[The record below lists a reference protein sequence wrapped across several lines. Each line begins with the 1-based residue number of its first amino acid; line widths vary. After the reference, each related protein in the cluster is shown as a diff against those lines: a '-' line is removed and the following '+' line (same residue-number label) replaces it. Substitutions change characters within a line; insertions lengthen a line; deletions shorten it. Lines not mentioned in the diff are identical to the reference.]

1 MQSFHLL
8 REDDSHVPFSAEV
21 RADGV
26 LVSESGEPFYNQNLV
41 DGRLREKIETLSPE
55 EQLQS
60 EALRACM
67 IREDDPGE
75 GYRLLNEQE
84 WRAQSD
90 LPRSEKGRTETVAEK
105 VQSGEKAVEVTCVMQ
120 PHDRDLS
127 DTLLNRPAPQGGMYR
142 IRTWLPESLF
152 KKVAEHSAYWD
163 SDTLGQFDMFQ
174 ATPGRYYGA
183 EAIETLLGEG
193 LRVNVQ
199 GTEIQ
204 SVDEIGEAVRQRL
217 EEQEHRA
224 EIKSDILATAENRA
238 DEAQEEE
245 RRAIQ
250 SVLEEKT
257 GGLRRIGEVW
267 PGSIIEDR
275 ATITSSHDYQEE
287 AHQVDMESAI
297 DRVVEGDVSAEEVG
311 RSIDLSKR
319 PAERIEEGVSAVTGE
334 RAIVHSFGNAKVAYV
349 DSETRT
355 AAYEKELRGAR
366 EDERIGNVVLRALAR
381 SRKETGMGY
390 RGDYR
395 SWIVEEKAG
404 LIEETLPDIL
414 PMKEA
419 HPVGYIGKEAWMEIA
434 NEKGFRVE
442 WLRPIPRAQQRR
454 IAREEET
461 RVLAGAE
468 GPKRIWHGD
477 GRLWAEIPTGGNLG
491 PDWDPQFGFVTW
503 TEFVETMLRPRL
515 SEEGRWIATFIR
527 NAGTARS
534 NALEAGYDIAEEK
547 AGVLEVSLG
556 RMTRREAQS
565 IARRLAKVPHYRTTL
580 NRVEEDPPGAGGT

>member
-1 MQSFHLL
+1 MQNFHLL

-21 RADGV
+21 RGDGV

-193 LRVNVQ
+193 LRVSVQ
-199 GTEIQ
+199 GIEIQ
-204 SVDEIGEAVRQRL
+204 SVDEIGKAVRQRL
-217 EEQEHRA
+217 EEQERRA
-224 EIKSDILATAENRA
+224 EIKSK
-238 DEAQEEE
+238 
-245 RRAIQ
+245 IQ
-250 SVLEEKT
+250 SAAEARAEKMEKSGREAVEAALAEHT
-257 GGLRRIGEVW
+257 EDLLRIGEVW
-267 PGSIIEDR
+267 PNEIVENRRTLAKSYNCEAQTHRLNMDEAIEKVR
-275 ATITSSHDYQEE
+275 G
-287 AHQVDMESAI
+287 ESFP
-297 DRVVEGDVSAEEVG
+297 EEV
-311 RSIDLSKR
+311 
-319 PAERIEEGVSAVTGE
+319 AEDVEIKKTFAEKVKEGTSAVTGE
-334 RAIVHSFGNAKVAYV
+334 PAIVHSFGNAKVAYV
-349 DSETRT
+349 DSKTRT

-366 EDERIGNVVLRALAR
+366 EDGRIGNVVLRALAR
-381 SRKETGMGY
+381 SKGETGTGY

-395 SWIVEEKAG
+395 SWIVEKKAD
-404 LIEETLPDIL
+404 LIEETLPDVL

-442 WLRPIPRAQQRR
+442 WLRSIPRAQQRR

-468 GPKRIWHGD
+468 GPKRIWRGD

-503 TEFVETMLRPRL
+503 AEFVETMLRPRL
-515 SEEGRWIATFIR
+515 DEEGRWIATFIR

-534 NALEAGYDIAEEK
+534 NALEAGYDITEER

-565 IARRLAKVPHYRTTL
+565 IARRLAEVPHYRTTL
-580 NRVEEDPPGAGGT
+580 NRVEEDPAGTGGT